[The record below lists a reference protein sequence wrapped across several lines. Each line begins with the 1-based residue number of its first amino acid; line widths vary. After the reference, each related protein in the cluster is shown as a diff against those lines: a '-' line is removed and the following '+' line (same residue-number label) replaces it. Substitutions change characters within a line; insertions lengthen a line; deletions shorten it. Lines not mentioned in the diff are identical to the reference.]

1 VFRALHS
8 TWGGV
13 DRHDAGGALPAAL
26 RALRLL
32 LVALPAQRQGHTE
45 GDERRAL
52 YDAWLQL
59 RRAASNALSAI
70 NPQRG
75 DSLADAAAVVGAAL
89 QAQMQP
95 AVVLAPSAAAATW
108 ATAVC
113 QRRMHCGSAACVLVP
128 DGAAAAIAHVDGSSS
143 TCSVEAPS
151 LVAVATRAEQ
161 RQLCDAVR
169 AAWASSDCGGDAV
182 VVVRSGVV
190 LGTARGP
197 TELHKLLLSP

>member
-32 LVALPAQRQGHTE
+32 LVALPAQQQGHTE
-45 GDERRAL
+45 GRARAL

-95 AVVLAPSAAAATW
+95 AVVLAFSAAAATW
-108 ATAVC
+108 STAVC
-113 QRRMHCGSAACVLVP
+113 QRRMHCGSAACVFVP
-128 DGAAAAIAHVDGSSS
+128 DGAATAIAHVDGSSS
-143 TCSVEAPS
+143 SCSVEAPS

-161 RQLCDAVR
+161 RQLSDAVHG
-169 AAWASSDCGGDAV
+169 AWASLSGCGGDAV
-182 VVVRSGVV
+182 VVVRGGVV